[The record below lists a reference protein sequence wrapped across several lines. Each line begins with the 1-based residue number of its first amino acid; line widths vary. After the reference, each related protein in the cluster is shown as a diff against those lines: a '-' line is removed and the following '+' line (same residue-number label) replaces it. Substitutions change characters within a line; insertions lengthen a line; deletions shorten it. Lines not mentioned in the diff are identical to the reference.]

1 MNTEDRLERLAAR
14 ARAESPALG
23 VSVAPEVL
31 RRVRAVAPAP
41 APDRPLWWVAAAAM
55 AVAVLMVAI
64 DYPVLLGLDI
74 PGDWASAAGW
84 MML

>member
-14 ARAESPALG
+14 ARAESPVLG
-23 VSVAPEVL
+23 ASVAPEVL
-31 RRVRAVAPAP
+31 RRVRAGVPAA

-55 AVAVLMVAI
+55 AVALIMVAL
-64 DYPVLLGLDI
+64 DYPVLLGLDN
-74 PGDWASAAGW
+74 PGEWASAAGW